1 MEYPKICLVTPC
13 YNHEDF
19 VGETIESVLSQGYPN
34 LEYVVINDG
43 STDNSEDVIRKFSE
57 HLHHWETWPGY
68 RPGPNLAINRGFS
81 FTSAE
86 IMGWLNSDD
95 LLVPNSLFVI
105 GDVFSQLPEVQWL
118 TGVATTADN
127 QGRYVKVNKFRKN
140 IYDFLLGD
148 WAVIQQ
154 ESTFWRRNLWNAAGG
169 GLNVDYPQAFD
180 SELWCR
186 FFMHAE
192 HYHLDTAI
200 GAYRKVPQGRS
211 IKNPENFSQ
220 LTKSAIQTLR
230 GIVQS
235 EISHQRI
242 LQYRIY
248 KWLLQMIGSIRLKPL
263 VGWALGSPDFQ
274 YKSISFMTM
283 TGKWHIYSEW

>member
-13 YNHEDF
+13 YNHENF

-43 STDNSEDVIRKFSE
+43 STDKSEDVIRKFSK

-68 RPGPNLAINRGFS
+68 RPGPNLAINHGFS
-81 FTSAE
+81 FTSAG

-95 LLVPNSLFVI
+95 LLMPNSLFVL

-118 TGVATTADN
+118 TGVATVADI

-148 WAVIQQ
+148 WGVIQQ
-154 ESTFWRRNLWNAAGG
+154 ESTFWRRNLWDAAGG
-169 GLNVDYPQAFD
+169 GLNVDYQQAFD

-192 HYHLDTAI
+192 HHQLDTII
-200 GAYRKVPQGRS
+200 GAYRKVPQSRS
-211 IKNPENFSQ
+211 IKNPGNFSQ
-220 LTKSAIQTLR
+220 LTESAIDTLR
-230 GIVQS
+230 GAAQS
-235 EISHQRI
+235 KISRKRI
-242 LQYRIY
+242 LHYRIY
-248 KWLLQMIGSIRLKPL
+248 RWLINMIGSIRLKPIIGR
-263 VGWALGSPDFQ
+263 VLGNPAFQ
-274 YKSISFMTM
+274 YKIISFMTM
-283 TGKWHIYSEW
+283 TRKWHIYSEW